1 MSDALNLRIP
11 GPTPVPPDIL
21 EAVAHPMVNHRGREF
36 AALISRVAERL
47 KDWFQTSND
56 VLILSASG
64 TGGLESAVV
73 STLSPGDKVLSV
85 SIGAFGERF
94 AAIADTY
101 GAEVIPLQYESGQAA
116 RADDVRQALA
126 EHSDVKAVLVT
137 HNETSTGVTN
147 PLEEIARAVREA
159 STSPSP
165 AAQEAGTSP
174 SPAARERVGPQ
185 VRGEGPLILVD
196 AVSSLGAIPFEADGW
211 GLDVVVTGSQKG
223 WMVPPGLAFVS
234 MSERAWRAYENA
246 KMPRF
251 YFDLGRHRDALP
263 KGQTPWTPAMSIFFG
278 LDVALE
284 RMAEEGA
291 ERIFTR
297 HASMGRMVREGVKAF
312 GLELLCQDE
321 RYASDTVT
329 AIKCPEGVEVSALR
343 NTMEDEYN
351 VVIAGGQGKLQGKI
365 FRIGH
370 LGLVEEE
377 DIRETLAALEQ
388 TLAKLGFAVRAAR

>member
-1 MSDALNLRIP
+1 MSDTPNLRIP

-73 STLSPGDKVLSV
+73 STLSPRDRVLSV

-101 GAEVIPLQYESGQAA
+101 GAEVIPLQYEWGQAA
-116 RADDVRQALA
+116 RAEDVRQALA
-126 EHSDVKAVLVT
+126 EHPDVKAVLVT

-147 PLEEIARAVREA
+147 PLEEIARAIRSQESGVRSQAPSRA
-159 STSPSP
+159 SGRTD
-165 AAQEAGTSP
+165 
-174 SPAARERVGPQ
+174 
-185 VRGEGPLILVD
+185 GPLVLVD
-196 AVSSLGAIPFEADGW
+196 AVSSLGAIPFEA
-211 GLDVVVTGSQKG
+211 DVVVTGSQKG

-251 YFDLGRHRDALP
+251 YLDLGRHRDALP